1 MYIIFLLKTIRKLLF
16 KLFEYLGPHSIVGI
30 LILSFA
36 RNQIYS
42 YENCEM
48 AVAISPSCS
57 DSDSVPGVAF
67 KCLNQGQCSDWLE
80 AFKCT

>member
-48 AVAISPSCS
+48 AVAITP
-57 DSDSVPGVAF
+57 
-67 KCLNQGQCSDWLE
+67 SDWLE
-80 AFKCT
+80 VFKCQNQSHHTATGW